1 MNKVRAL
8 IAIAAIGV
16 VGAGAALF
24 YAWQPAIAP
33 ITPPSAASFEP
44 ALVRKGAEL
53 ALLGDCQ
60 TCHTAPGGRVFAGS
74 LAMPTPFGTIYSTN
88 ITPDPETGI
97 GRWSEA
103 AFARAMRDGV
113 DRNGR
118 HLYPAFPY
126 DHFTS
131 IADDDIRALY
141 AFFMSREP
149 VRATAPPNALPFPIN
164 VRLVLAGWKLLFL
177 RQGRIEHDP
186 SHDDS
191 WNRGRYLV
199 EGLGHCGACH
209 SPRNLMGAEERSRA
223 FEGGEADGWRA
234 YALGAASQSPVPWSE
249 AALTQ
254 YLSEGFHALHGVA
267 RGPMAPVVAN
277 LAQVRKQEVEAI
289 AHYIASLSKPGDAA
303 AISVSAPQPG
313 HEGPGLVPQSAGSQ
327 ATTPTSGTATGGD
340 IYAAACA
347 SCHES
352 DRALPLGAVR
362 LSLSTAIGG
371 ESPENLVNIILAGI
385 PAAKGVTGPIMP
397 PFAGMMTD
405 AQVTQLVSFLR
416 SSVAQKAPWPDV
428 DKVVRAAR
436 AMQRRA
442 EADKL
447 NSVR

>member
-1 MNKVRAL
+1 MTPVRTLVAV
-8 IAIAAIGV
+8 AAIGL

-24 YAWQPAIAP
+24 NAWQPAIAP
-33 ITPPSAASFEP
+33 ITPPAAASFDP

-74 LAMPTPFGTIYSTN
+74 LAMPTPFGTIFSTN

-97 GRWSEA
+97 GQWSEA
-103 AFARAMRDGV
+103 AFARAMREGV

-126 DHFTS
+126 DHFTLIS
-131 IADDDIRALY
+131 DDDIRALY
-141 AFFMSREP
+141 AFFISREP
-149 VRATAPPNALPFPIN
+149 VNATAPPNALPFPIN
-164 VRLVLAGWKLLFL
+164 IRLVLAGWKLLFL
-177 RQGRIEHDP
+177 RQGRVEHDP

-191 WNRGRYLV
+191 WNRGKYLV
-199 EGLGHCGACH
+199 QGLGHCGACH
-209 SPRNLMGAEERSRA
+209 TPRNLMGAEEKSRA
-223 FEGGEADGWRA
+223 FEGGEAEGWRA
-234 YALGAASQSPVPWSE
+234 YALGAASQSPVPWNE
-249 AALTQ
+249 AALVQ
-254 YLSEGFHALHGVA
+254 YLSEGFHPLHGVA

-277 LAQVRKQEVEAI
+277 LAQVRKQDVEAI
-289 AHYIASLSKPGDAA
+289 AHYIASLSKPSQAA
-303 AISVSAPQPG
+303 AISVTTPVPG
-313 HEGPGLVPQSAGSQ
+313 QHGPGIVPQSAGSQ
-327 ATTPTSGTATGGD
+327 AATPMSGMAIGGD

-352 DRALPLGAVR
+352 DRPLPLGAVR

-385 PAAKGVTGPIMP
+385 PAAMGTAGPIMP
-397 PFAGMMTD
+397 PFSGMMND
-405 AQVTQLVSFLR
+405 AQLAELVNFLR
-416 SSVAQKAPWPDV
+416 SSFAQKAPWPDV

-436 AMQRRA
+436 AMQRSA

-447 NSVR
+447 NSGR